1 MYIKMFKMAGSKTHS
16 VLITYR
22 MPKEGPILQELRSS
36 CNVQQHTGPDDFMP
50 REDLIKALNNV
61 DAALI
66 QSEDVFDRDLLER
79 AGKDTSVT
87 HMSHGMGFPTM
98 WYVRPAKPQISL
110 RICAV

>member
-1 MYIKMFKMAGSKTHS
+1 MYIKMFKMAGNKTHS

-36 CNVQQHTGPDDFMP
+36 CNVHQHTGPDDFMP

-66 QSEDVFDRDLLER
+66 QSEDVFDRDLLDL

-87 HMSHGMGFPTM
+87 HML
-98 WYVRPAKPQISL
+98 KQ
-110 RICAV
+110 C